1 MVTKEGKYKFK
12 ATVKG
17 NGGIDPITG
26 TTATAIKGIAGV
38 KVLWELKD
46 QGLAIKHDGTSYD
59 IFYSDGYVYFSTPET
74 FTSGDAYVAV
84 YDSEGTILWS
94 WLIWTTEE
102 PTTTTYNDLVI
113 MDRNLGQ
120 WGTGNGEYRGFCY
133 EWGRKDP
140 FPQAYNGQYQ
150 PVDFVPSRMTVFN
163 LIDVRDGLTVAYT
176 IEHPT
181 DYPRNSD
188 YYWQTEDEFTTG
200 MWWSEGKTIYD
211 PCPAGWKVPSKTEMD
226 LVMKSGVNLAGVGFI
241 GWPLETDFGYGNPS
255 SKYYW
260 TSTGDTRTNAYSIND
275 APRPKAGQPIRPVKE
290 DIDITGVEVGMV
302 IGANGK
308 FYADKDAAE
317 TAGTTAEA
325 MVAYLGNARVGG
337 TGAATTTRGLAIA
350 LVDVGSWIGGEGIDE
365 VDTWKAGHPVDGC
378 EWRLPSADDVKY
390 MVQGCGGDAYTT
402 ELRDKMEFN
411 AGNFLTLL
419 TSCGGTILNQDY
431 LWYKTTTKTS
441 SGRSIYHFG
450 ITPSGGSWW
459 TDGVSEGWY
468 VRACLAF

>member
-1 MVTKEGKYKFK
+1 
-12 ATVKG
+12 
-17 NGGIDPITG
+17 
-26 TTATAIKGIAGV
+26 
-38 KVLWELKD
+38 
-46 QGLAIKHDGTSYD
+46 
-59 IFYSDGYVYFSTPET
+59 
-74 FTSGDAYVAV
+74 
-84 YDSEGTILWS
+84 
-94 WLIWTTEE
+94 
-102 PTTTTYNDLVI
+102 
-113 MDRNLGQ
+113 
-120 WGTGNGEYRGFCY
+120 
-133 EWGRKDP
+133 
-140 FPQAYNGQYQ
+140 
-150 PVDFVPSRMTVFN
+150 
-163 LIDVRDGLTVAYT
+163 
-176 IEHPT
+176 
-181 DYPRNSD
+181 
-188 YYWQTEDEFTTG
+188 
-200 MWWSEGKTIYD
+200 
-211 PCPAGWKVPSKTEMD
+211 
-226 LVMKSGVNLAGVGFI
+226 
-241 GWPLETDFGYGNPS
+241 
-255 SKYYW
+255 
-260 TSTGDTRTNAYSIND
+260 
-275 APRPKAGQPIRPVKE
+275 
-290 DIDITGVEVGMV
+290 
-302 IGANGK
+302 
-308 FYADKDAAE
+308 
-317 TAGTTAEA
+317 